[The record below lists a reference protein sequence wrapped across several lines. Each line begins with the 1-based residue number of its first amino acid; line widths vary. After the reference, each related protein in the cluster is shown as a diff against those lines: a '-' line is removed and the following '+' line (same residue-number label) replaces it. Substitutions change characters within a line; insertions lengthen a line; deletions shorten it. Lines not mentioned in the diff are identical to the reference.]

1 MSEISE
7 VGAPA
12 TRYGRLPVA
21 LAKISAGAL
30 ALAVL
35 SMIYLHLV
43 SIGRLDPLHT
53 TVSDYVSVPSGGA
66 FLALSTI
73 AIALTTALLPARLAM
88 VGKPVPPAAKISL
101 VLGCV
106 GLFASVVFPTNVLG
120 TAADEATVL
129 HRYAAA
135 LFFIAVPIAAVS
147 LARASLPRPATG
159 AVLTSVAPARP
170 AVTGAAVARS
180 AMVGPAMAAATAR
193 SAAARLDRWMWR
205 FGLLSALVGIAFL
218 ISHIPLVFPGFPHA
232 DLIATVLPRGLVE
245 RLLLLID
252 IATIA
257 VISHSARPVSAHTS
271 ADRLVRS

>member
-170 AVTGAAVARS
+170 AVTGRS
-180 AMVGPAMAAATAR
+180 AVVGPAMAAALAR